1 MSARPDVIEK
11 VSWGAWL
18 IPTMG
23 ETTLETID
31 ELLKGSIEETDDAD
45 VSYKLRSARQLI
57 DVVRMRHEE
66 IDETIEEVQLDE
78 EILENLRELGY
89 VE

>member
-1 MSARPDVIEK
+1 
-11 VSWGAWL
+11 
-18 IPTMG
+18 MG

-45 VSYKLRSARQLI
+45 ISYKLRSARQLI

-66 IDETIEEVQLDE
+66 VDETIEEVQLDE